1 MIKKTIMKTAGII
14 LFVAGY
20 CWAGCCTEGSACSR
34 QVEMDS
40 NNVEPILEQL
50 NKKTKELRS
59 YQAQIEYK
67 FSQPLLESQS
77 IRKGGLYYLKNDE
90 RSMLRVNFQT
100 LKQDDEK
107 QQKYIEHFIFDGIW
121 LAHIDY
127 QIRSAKRHQLAE
139 PNRPMDAFELA
150 GRNLPII
157 GFTKIEDLE
166 KQFEVQ
172 LVEQKK
178 QDEPPTFIQLHLK
191 VKPDS
196 IYKDD
201 YTSIDFWINKELYL
215 PDKVLAVS
223 TEEDIYE
230 IKFLKPIVNKKM
242 DGKVFEFEIPKD
254 FSVEIT
260 PLKGPESS
268 DSEESMPRADG

>member
-1 MIKKTIMKTAGII
+1 VK
-14 LFVAGY
+14 
-20 CWAGCCTEGSACSR
+20 
-34 QVEMDS
+34 MDA
-40 NNVEPILEQL
+40 NNVEAILEQL

-59 YQAQIEYK
+59 YHAQIEYK

-77 IRKGGLYYLKNDE
+77 ARKGELYYSKNDKQ
-90 RSMLRVNFQT
+90 SMLRVNFQT

-107 QQKYIEHFIFDGIW
+107 QQKYVEQLIFDGIW
-121 LAHIDY
+121 LTHIDY
-127 QIRSAKRHQLAE
+127 QIKSAKRYQLAE
-139 PNRPMDAFELA
+139 PNKPMDAFELA

-157 GFTKIEDLE
+157 GFTKIENLE

-178 QDEPPTFIQLHLK
+178 QGEPPPFIQLHLK
-191 VKPDS
+191 VKLDS

-215 PDKVLAVS
+215 PDKVLAIS

-230 IKFLKPIVNKKM
+230 IKFLKPSVNKKM
-242 DGKVFEFEIPKD
+242 GGKVFEFEIPGD
-254 FSVEIT
+254 FSVEVN
-260 PLKGPESS
+260 PLKNPGSPVNENSIPQTNS
-268 DSEESMPRADG
+268 